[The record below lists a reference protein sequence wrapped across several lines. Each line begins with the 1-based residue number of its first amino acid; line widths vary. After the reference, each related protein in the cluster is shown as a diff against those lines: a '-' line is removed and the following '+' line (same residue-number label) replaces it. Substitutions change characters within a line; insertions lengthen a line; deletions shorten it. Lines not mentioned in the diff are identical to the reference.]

1 MADDGSHL
9 EFLSPTSFA
18 WDDEK
23 RELNLAK
30 HGIDFDGA
38 IEVFYGPIILRRSDR
53 NNEERWT
60 ALGYSDNRLIVV
72 VFARRAE
79 VVRIISARRARKMK
93 KENIVTRKWGD
104 RRKGKT
110 DWARVD
116 KLTDEDIAKAVASD
130 PDAAPI
136 DIDWSDAVLVIP
148 TRKKAIS
155 IRVDEDVL
163 DYFKSQG
170 EGYQRRINAV
180 LRSYMQQKAKPKKRA

>member
-9 EFLSPTSFA
+9 EFLSPTSFE

-72 VFARRAE
+72 VFARRTE
-79 VVRIISARRARKMK
+79 VVRIISARRARTN
-93 KENIVTRKWGD
+93 EEREYRN
-104 RRKGKT
+104 
-110 DWARVD
+110 
-116 KLTDEDIAKAVASD
+116 AKVGR
-130 PDAAPI
+130 PP
-136 DIDWSDAVLVIP
+136 
-148 TRKKAIS
+148 
-155 IRVDEDVL
+155 
-163 DYFKSQG
+163 
-170 EGYQRRINAV
+170 EGQD
-180 LRSYMQQKAKPKKRA
+180 